1 MVGRQAIGIDT
12 FDRSTRVRHPD
23 PVRFS
28 ECFYGAT
35 VRCRTREEKRESKRG
50 GGGVRKSIRWGLGLR
65 GNRGEHSRE
74 TMQGRLA
81 TVISENVS

>member
-28 ECFYGAT
+28 ACFCDSVQDEGRRESEGEC
-35 VRCRTREEKRESKRG
+35 EEKYMEG
-50 GGGVRKSIRWGLGLR
+50 TGLGRR

-74 TMQGRLA
+74 TMRGRLA

>member
-1 MVGRQAIGIDT
+1 MVERQAIGIDT

-35 VRCRTREEKRESKRG
+35 FRCRTREGEKARVRGRAHGGDGDDEVTVENTRGRRCG
-50 GGGVRKSIRWGLGLR
+50 GG
-65 GNRGEHSRE
+65 
-74 TMQGRLA
+74 
-81 TVISENVS
+81 

>member
-1 MVGRQAIGIDT
+1 MVERQAIGIDT

-35 VRCRTREEKRESKRG
+35 FRCRTREGEKARVCEE
-50 GGGVRKSIRWGLGLR
+50 
-65 GNRGEHSRE
+65 EHMEGMGTTR
-74 TMQGRLA
+74 
-81 TVISENVS
+81 

>member
-28 ECFYGAT
+28 ACFCDSVQDEGRRESEGEC
-35 VRCRTREEKRESKRG
+35 EEKYMEGTGWGSGRDDEVTVENTRGRRCG
-50 GGGVRKSIRWGLGLR
+50 GG
-65 GNRGEHSRE
+65 
-74 TMQGRLA
+74 
-81 TVISENVS
+81 